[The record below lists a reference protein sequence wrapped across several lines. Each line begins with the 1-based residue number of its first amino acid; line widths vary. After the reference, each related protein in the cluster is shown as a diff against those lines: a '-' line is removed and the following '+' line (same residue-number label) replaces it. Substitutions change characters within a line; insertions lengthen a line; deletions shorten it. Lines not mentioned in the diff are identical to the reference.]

1 MYSCVKINACVKI
14 DECVEINAYAKINVC
29 GTFLMKLTHALIL
42 TRALKLTHALKL
54 MYALK
59 LTRAL
64 KLTHAWKLTHAFKL
78 TRAFKLRYELGK
90 TFRLILY
97 HQNSCV
103 NFKRYNPNRFE
114 ISLKIICWHVLTI
127 FKRWNRFQNNSSF
140 RPSSTNQCL
149 SPLKASRCP
158 NSPSRDLEPC
168 KRALMPLESTRF
180 CHIGKQQTYN

>member
-1 MYSCVKINACVKI
+1 MNACVKI

-29 GTFLMKLTHALIL
+29 GIFLMKLTHALIL
-42 TRALKLTHALKL
+42 TRALKLTHALKS
-54 MYALK
+54 MY
-59 LTRAL
+59 AL

-127 FKRWNRFQNNSSF
+127 FKRWNRFQNNSSS
-140 RPSSTNQCL
+140 RPSSTNQGL
-149 SPLKASRCP
+149 FELFPFKASRCP